1 MVRELFVFLCFC
13 RHYRPPTST
22 SPSQPSLPSFFI
34 ESSSPTQRCLCL
46 IPPLLFYSFF
56 HFLRHLCLTFNIV
69 FIFSLSLSL
78 HRSLS
83 IALFL
88 FAIFSHYNTFLHLQT
103 HSIHSHCD
111 CSFLWKSCSS
121 CAVQLFRREYLPFC
135 MVKKKNL
142 WWTRESRLCS
152 SVSVRL
158 RASMKSKMWNTLLST
173 SVCITVCVPDLCSV
187 ILIILTSWCPNL
199 GGRQAGGWWRV
210 REGWWK
216 RRRNVLP
223 L

>member
-78 HRSLS
+78 S

-88 FAIFSHYNTFLHLQT
+88 FCNFQSLQHFPSPPNSLHPFPLR
-103 HSIHSHCD
+103 
-111 CSFLWKSCSS
+111 
-121 CAVQLFRREYLPFC
+121 QLFFMEKLQQLCCSAFQKGIFAILHGE
-135 MVKKKNL
+135 KKKPLVNERIS
-142 WWTRESRLCS
+142 TVQQRVRTTARLCEIKD
-152 SVSVRL
+152 VKYFVEYICVYYC
-158 RASMKSKMWNTLLST
+158 
-173 SVCITVCVPDLCSV
+173 VC
-187 ILIILTSWCPNL
+187 
-199 GGRQAGGWWRV
+199 A
-210 REGWWK
+210 
-216 RRRNVLP
+216 
-223 L
+223 